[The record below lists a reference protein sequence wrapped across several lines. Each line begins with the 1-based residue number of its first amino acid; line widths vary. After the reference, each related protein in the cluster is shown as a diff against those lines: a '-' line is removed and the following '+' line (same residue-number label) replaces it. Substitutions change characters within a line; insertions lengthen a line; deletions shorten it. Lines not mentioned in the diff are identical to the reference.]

1 MKTKLLP
8 AKVSPPGQIISRE
21 LAARE
26 WTQKDLSEIINR
38 PEQTISAIIK
48 GTKQITPETALELGS
63 AFRTSAE
70 FWTNLESNYR
80 LFLARSTQ
88 KNDEIQRKSKLYE
101 FAPIAEMAKHGWI
114 NLEDSISGLE
124 QQVLTFF
131 GITSIEAIPKF
142 QINFRTSQQ
151 KTSETI
157 SQLAWLKRVESIAIG
172 QNLPAFDLAKFKA
185 KIPEILALNI
195 DPANISIL
203 PEMLMGLGVHFVIV
217 PHLQKTYLDGAAFW
231 LNDRPVIAMTLR
243 FDRIDYFWFTLMHEV
258 AHIWLEHEGYYLDD
272 LKNLED
278 TPIENEANS
287 QAANWLIPKDLLTAF
302 LKGNIH
308 WSKEMIDEFSRSQSI
323 HPGILVGQLQN
334 TGKIP
339 YQNHR
344 KFLVKIKHYLSSD
357 NIYSDMNI
365 V

>member
-48 GTKQITPETALELGS
+48 GTKQITPETALELAS
-63 AFRTSAE
+63 AFGTSAE

-80 LFLARSTQ
+80 LFLARSTK
-88 KNDEIQRKSKLYE
+88 KNDEIQRKSKLYA
-101 FAPIAEMAKHGWI
+101 FAPIAEMAKHDWI

-124 QQVLTFF
+124 QQVLNFF
-131 GITSIEAIPKF
+131 GITSIDEVPQF
-142 QINFRTSQQ
+142 QMNFRTSQQ
-151 KTSETI
+151 KRPETI
-157 SQLAWLKRVESIAIG
+157 SQLAWLKRVESIAIE
-172 QNLPAFDLAKFKA
+172 QNLPAFDRAKFKA
-185 KIPEILALNI
+185 KIPEIIALNT

-231 LNDRPVIAMTLR
+231 LNERPVIAMTLR

-258 AHIWLEHEGYYLDD
+258 AHIWLKHEGYYLDD
-272 LKNLED
+272 LNNLED
-278 TPIENEANS
+278 TLAENEANS
-287 QAANWLIPKDLLTAF
+287 QAANWLIPQDLLTAF
-302 LKGNIH
+302 LRDNRH
-308 WSKEMIDEFSRSQSI
+308 LSKEVLDQFSRSQNI

-334 TGKIP
+334 IGKIL
-339 YQNHR
+339 YKNHR
-344 KFLVKIKHYLSSD
+344 KFLVKVKHNLTLSTKP
-357 NIYSDMNI
+357 
-365 V
+365 